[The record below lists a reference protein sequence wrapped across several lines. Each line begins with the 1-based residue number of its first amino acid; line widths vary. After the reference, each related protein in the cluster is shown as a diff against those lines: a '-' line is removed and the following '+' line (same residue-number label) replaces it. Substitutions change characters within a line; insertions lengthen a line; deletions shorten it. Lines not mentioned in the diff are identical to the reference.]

1 MECNKLRAE
10 LMEVVLSGPKSASS
24 QLQEHLRSCAA
35 CTRELESFQK
45 TMALMDEWQTPEPSP
60 YFSTRLQAR
69 VREEAAVQP
78 AGGWL
83 AWLRRPVV
91 AVAAAVL
98 LTVGVGMVEVS
109 NFRSDRSTMATN
121 NESGVVRGSAPGT
134 AVGDLQYLD
143 KNAELFSDFDA
154 LDGPSSTE

>member
-1 MECNKLRAE
+1 MKCEKIRAE
-10 LMEVVLSGPKSASS
+10 FMEVVLSGTETTSP
-24 QLQEHLRSCAA
+24 QLQEHLSGCAL
-35 CTRELESFQK
+35 CTRELESFRK

-60 YFSTRLQAR
+60 YFSSRVQAR

-78 AGGWL
+78 GGWL
-83 AWLRRPVV
+83 TWLRRPVV

-98 LTVGVGMVEVS
+98 LTLGAGLLEVS
-109 NFRSDRSTMATN
+109 NFHSDHNTMANN
-121 NESGVVRGSAPGT
+121 NEPGVVRVSAPGT

-154 LDGPSSTE
+154 LDGQSSTE